1 MNLTPIE
8 YFRAALAQ
16 AMAEDLDMAE
26 VWLAVD
32 NAETPGQ
39 FDENISAIIA
49 AKAAMQLQGAGKA
62 WDSTSGQWVVIK

>member
-1 MNLTPIE
+1 MTLTPIE

-16 AMAEDLDMAE
+16 AMAENLDMAE

-32 NAETPGQ
+32 NAETPSQ

-49 AKAAMQLQGAGKA
+49 AKEAMHLQSAGKA
-62 WDSTSGQWVVIK
+62 WDSATRQWMVIR